1 MLRVTLTLNGRRTD
15 KPDVRRFVGR
25 IIGVKESVLTLAAG
39 MDAHFNAVFVFTAAR
54 VEAK

>member
-1 MLRVTLTLNGRRTD
+1 VTLTLNGRRTD